1 MQPQKEAIAQG
12 VNYMTMFAQFR
23 PGVHSRRSP
32 DDALQRP
39 VHTALSR
46 WEDEPTNNQGMNGLS
61 TSRAL
66 FV

>member
-23 PGVHSRRSP
+23 PGVHSRWSP

-46 WEDEPTNNQGMNGLS
+46 
-61 TSRAL
+61 
-66 FV
+66 